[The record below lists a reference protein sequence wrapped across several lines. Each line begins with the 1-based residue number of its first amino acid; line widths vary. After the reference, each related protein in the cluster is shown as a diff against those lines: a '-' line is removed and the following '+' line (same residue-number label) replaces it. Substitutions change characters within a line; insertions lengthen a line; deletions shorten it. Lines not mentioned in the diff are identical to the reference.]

1 MDEPKAYLQREVIRE
16 KQILYINTYIWNLER
31 CYWWNYLQGS
41 NGNEDMEIRLVDTLE
56 EEEGGINWES
66 SMETYILPYV
76 K

>member
-1 MDEPKAYLQREVIRE
+1 MSYT
-16 KQILYINTYIWNLER
+16 NTYIWNLER

-56 EEEGGINWES
+56 EEEGGINRES